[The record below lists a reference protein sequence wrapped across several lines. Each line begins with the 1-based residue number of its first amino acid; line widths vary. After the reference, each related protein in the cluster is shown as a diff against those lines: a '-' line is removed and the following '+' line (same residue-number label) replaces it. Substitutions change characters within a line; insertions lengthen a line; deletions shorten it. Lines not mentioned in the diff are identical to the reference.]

1 MTSNAE
7 PWDPALLS
15 TELHL
20 NLSDVGVL
28 MVPLPG
34 VRNLAMA
41 QMVLSPSL
49 MLISS
54 LFWLP
59 GPIYMAVSPQQA

>member
-7 PWDPALLS
+7 PWDPALVS
-15 TELHL
+15 IELHL

-28 MVPLPG
+28 MAPLPRI
-34 VRNLAMA
+34 RNLAMA

-49 MLISS
+49 ILISS

-59 GPIYMAVSPQQA
+59 GPINMAVSPQQA